1 MSSHVKKVNRALT
14 TIIVFLSLAII
25 ITFVIGVYRDFNNS
39 TTNKPIFLPDRPAKV
54 EEIASSTSEVTENT
68 KATTTSITLGKY
80 IKVTDSCGA
89 HFEEDCLVVR
99 SGPGKEFPV
108 VTKLRNGIVLKISE
122 TLEQE
127 DGSSWHKIIFDEWL
141 RYPERVKGDWYV
153 SADYVETLE
162 DIGDLTIWENEYS
175 TSTNKKIVVSR
186 TEQSLKAYDGEEL
199 FMSIDIST
207 GLALTPT
214 PRGTFQVF
222 KKTPSRYMQ
231 GPLPGLA
238 DQQVYDLP
246 GVPWNLYFT
255 DGGAVIHGA
264 YWHKSFGQ
272 RYSHGCVNVDPDE
285 AKKLYDWADLG
296 TAVVV
301 KD

>member
-1 MSSHVKKVNRALT
+1 MSSRSKKINRALT
-14 TIIVFLSLAII
+14 ITISFLSLAIV
-25 ITFVIGVYRDFNNS
+25 ITLVIGVYQDLQNHS
-39 TTNKPIFLPDRPAKV
+39 SNKPIFLP
-54 EEIASSTSEVTENT
+54 EVNT
-68 KATTTSITLGKY
+68 IKETTPATTTTKITVTPPPIALNKY
-80 IKVTDSCGA
+80 IKVIDSCGT
-89 HFEEDCLVVR
+89 HYEEECLVVR
-99 SGPGKEFPV
+99 SGPGQEFPV

-122 TLEQE
+122 TLNN
-127 DGSSWHKIIFDEWL
+127 DSGTWHKIIFDEWL
-141 RYPERVKGDWYV
+141 RYPERVDGDWYV
-153 SADYVETLE
+153 SALYVETIE
-162 DIGDLTIWENEYS
+162 DIGNLTTWENEYS
-175 TSTNKKIVVSR
+175 TSTNKKIVVNRS
-186 TEQSLKAYDGEEL
+186 EQSLEAYDGEEL
-199 FMSIDIST
+199 FMTLDIST
-207 GLALTPT
+207 GLELTPT

-255 DGGAVIHGA
+255 EGGAVIHGA

-272 RYSHGCVNVDPDE
+272 RYSHGCVNVDPNE

-296 TAVVV
+296 TTVVV